1 MLSWEEGRPW
11 VLHYLA
17 DGVTVTA
24 CKACFMF
31 PSTGHRDKIG
41 LSAKGE
47 VRLEALKRHERGQH
61 SSSVSQHEHKAAC
74 ELYVQK
80 LGSLE
85 AQLPTEVWRRLPK
98 V

>member
-1 MLSWEEGRPW
+1 MPGWEKDRPW
-11 VLHYLA
+11 VLHYL
-17 DGVTVTA
+17 GEGEIVTV

-31 PSTGHRDKIG
+31 PSIGHRDKIG
-41 LSAKGE
+41 ASAKGPI
-47 VRLEALKRHERGQH
+47 RLEALKKHEHTRG
-61 SSSVSQHEHKAAC
+61 SSSVLQHEHKAAC

-85 AQLPTEVWRRLPK
+85 AQLPIEVWRRLPK

>member
-1 MLSWEEGRPW
+1 MLSWEDGRPW
-11 VLHYLA
+11 LLHYLA
-17 DGVTVTA
+17 EGATVTV

-31 PSTGHRDKIG
+31 PSIGHRDKIG
-41 LSAKGE
+41 LCAKGLI
-47 VRLEALKRHERGQH
+47 RLEALKRHERGPN
-61 SSSVSQHEHKAAC
+61 SSSLLQHEHKAAC
-74 ELYVQK
+74 ELYVKK